1 MTRRRV
7 RMRSLPCAVIF
18 DSDEQQTRIHNEN
31 ELLSVGYQIA
41 NTRIPQ
47 HSIVLCVQKKAVEK
61 MSRQR
66 EKRKMSSDM
75 MEW

>member
-47 HSIVLCVQKKAVEK
+47 HSIGGGKNESTERKTENVIGHDGMVK
-61 MSRQR
+61 MC
-66 EKRKMSSDM
+66 EN
-75 MEW
+75 